1 MLIPLHRFYRVL
13 LWLCL
18 GQLSIFMLPPQIS
31 RPITHAGFMML
42 ALVLLLGLSRKQQLS
57 RISLLD
63 RLYPFAGA
71 VVILDQAF
79 WAGGG
84 LGSIDGGLPLLVLW
98 AFFAV
103 LSATRLVYF
112 LGIEKRINAEVLQG
126 AIAGYLMLG
135 LTAGMV
141 FRIMEYLVPGSFHN
155 VNLHLGAGKVD
166 FVSLNYFAFSCLS
179 TVGFGDIIATNHPAE
194 MLSIV
199 VAVIGPVY
207 LAVVMGVL
215 IARITASETSE
226 EVESSLAESD
236 ARKNTI

>member
-1 MLIPLHRFYRVL
+1 
-13 LWLCL
+13 
-18 GQLSIFMLPPQIS
+18 
-31 RPITHAGFMML
+31 MML
-42 ALVLLLGLSRKQQLS
+42 ALVLLLGLSRKQQSS

-79 WAGGG
+79 WARGG
-84 LGSIDGGLPLLVLW
+84 LGSIDGALPLLVLW

-112 LGIEKRINAEVLQG
+112 LGLEKRINTDILQG

-135 LTAGMV
+135 LTAGMIFSV
-141 FRIMEYLVPGSFHN
+141 MEYLVPGSFRN
-155 VNLHLGAGKVD
+155 VNLHLGEGNVD

-215 IARITASETSE
+215 IARITASETSS

>member
-1 MLIPLHRFYRVL
+1 
-13 LWLCL
+13 
-18 GQLSIFMLPPQIS
+18 MLPAQIS
-31 RPITHAGFMML
+31 RPVTHAGFMML
-42 ALVLLLGLSRKQQLS
+42 ALVLLLGLSRKQQSS

-63 RLYPFAGA
+63 RLYPFAGTIL
-71 VVILDQAF
+71 ILDQAF
-79 WAGGG
+79 WARGG
-84 LGSIDGGLPLLVLW
+84 LGPIDGGLPLLVLW

-112 LGIEKRINAEVLQG
+112 LGLEKRINADVLQG

-135 LTAGMV
+135 LTAGMIYSV
-141 FRIMEYLVPGSFHN
+141 MEYLVPGSFHN
-155 VNLHLGAGKVD
+155 INLHSDVAYVD
-166 FVSLNYFAFSCLS
+166 FVSLNYYAFSCLS
-179 TVGFGDIIATNHPAE
+179 TVGFGDILATNHPAE

-215 IARITASETSE
+215 IARITASETSV

-236 ARKNTI
+236 AHKNTIKFHQLFSIVLSNRFQAVA

>member
-1 MLIPLHRFYRVL
+1 
-13 LWLCL
+13 
-18 GQLSIFMLPPQIS
+18 MLPPQIS

-84 LGSIDGGLPLLVLW
+84 VGSIDGGLPLLVLW

-112 LGIEKRINAEVLQG
+112 LGLEKRINADVLQG

-135 LTAGMV
+135 LTAGLIYSV
-141 FRIMEYLVPGSFHN
+141 MEYLVPGSFYHA
-155 VNLHLGAGKVD
+155 NLHSDAANVD
-166 FVSLNYFAFSCLS
+166 FISLNYYAFSCLS
-179 TVGFGDIIATNHPAE
+179 TAGFGDIVATNHPAE

-199 VAVIGPVY
+199 VAIIGPVY

-236 ARKNTI
+236 ARKKTI